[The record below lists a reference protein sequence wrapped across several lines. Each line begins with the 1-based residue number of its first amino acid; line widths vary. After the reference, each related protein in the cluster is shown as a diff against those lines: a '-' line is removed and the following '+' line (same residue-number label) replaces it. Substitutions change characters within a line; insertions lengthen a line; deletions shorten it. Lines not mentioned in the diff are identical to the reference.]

1 MQSTYYSS
9 SYQTSSGPG
18 GETIIRSGIQ
28 TIGGEN
34 RVVFSGLTD
43 LEGAKAVARRL
54 FDTYDRDRDGNINNA
69 EVVPMIVDSYRAF
82 NRNFTPSKGDIDAYF
97 RVLDRNKD
105 GRVNLQDIENICIR
119 YLVAGQLETVEVK
132 REVVKRAAPKYTK
145 EALQRLEVARR
156 LFKMFDT
163 SGDGNLGKDEVRLLL
178 IETYKQMGMHDFNP
192 TREDV
197 DSFMELVDSNQ
208 DGLVTL
214 EDYEMYIIRS
224 LKEAGIQI
232 EEDSMRLSGSSGSP
246 ARRY

>member
-1 MQSTYYSS
+1 MQNTSY
-9 SYQTSSGPG
+9 YQTSSYSSG
-18 GETIIRSGIQ
+18 GGQGVESVVRSSLH
-28 TIGGEN
+28 TVGGEN
-34 RVVFSGLTD
+34 RVVFNGLTD
-43 LEGAKAVARRL
+43 MEGARAVARRL
-54 FDTYDRDRDGNINNA
+54 FDTYDRDRDGNINNV

-97 RVLDRNKD
+97 KVLDRNKD

-119 YLVAGQLETVEVK
+119 YLVAGQLETVEVRK
-132 REVVKRAAPKYTK
+132 EVVKRAAPKYTK

-156 LFKMFDT
+156 LFKMFDV

-208 DGLVTL
+208 DGEITL
-214 EDYEMYIIRS
+214 QDYEMYIVRS

-232 EEDSMRLSGSSGSP
+232 EEEGMRLSDSP
-246 ARRY
+246 KRY

>member
-1 MQSTYYSS
+1 MQTTYYSS
-9 SYQTSSGPG
+9 SYQTSSPSRQ
-18 GETIIRSGIQ
+18 GETIIRSSLQ
-28 TIGGEN
+28 TVGGEN

-54 FDTYDRDRDGNINNA
+54 FDTYDRDRDSNISNA

-97 RVLDRNKD
+97 KVLDRNKD
-105 GRVNLQDIENICIR
+105 GRVNLQDIEALCIR
-119 YLVAGQLETVEVK
+119 YLVAGQLETVEVRK
-132 REVVKRAAPKYTK
+132 EVVKRAAPKYTK

-192 TREDV
+192 TKEDV

-208 DGLVTL
+208 DGNVTL

-224 LKEAGIQI
+224 LKEAGIKI
-232 EEDSMRLSGSSGSP
+232 EEESMRLSDSP
-246 ARRY
+246 KRY